1 MFEPGGVKNRRA
13 KTKFEKLIIDEVLT
27 KVRKNR

>member
-1 MFEPGGVKNRRA
+1 MFEPGGLKNRRA
-13 KTKFEKLIIDEVLT
+13 MTKFEKLIIDEDLT

>member
-13 KTKFEKLIIDEVLT
+13 KTKFEKLIIDEDLT
-27 KVRKNR
+27 KFL

>member
-1 MFEPGGVKNRRA
+1 MFEPGGVKTA
-13 KTKFEKLIIDEVLT
+13 GQKQKFEKLIIDEVLT

>member
-1 MFEPGGVKNRRA
+1 MLEPGGVKNRRA
-13 KTKFEKLIIDEVLT
+13 KTKFEKLIIDEDLT